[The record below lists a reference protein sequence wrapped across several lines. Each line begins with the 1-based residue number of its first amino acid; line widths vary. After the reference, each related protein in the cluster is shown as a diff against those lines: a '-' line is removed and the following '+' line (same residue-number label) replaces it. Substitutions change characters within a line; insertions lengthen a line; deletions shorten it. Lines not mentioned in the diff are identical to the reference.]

1 MKPIIY
7 SFIFVAG
14 LCLFSA
20 NAAAN
25 NPLKITQNTNLRHDV
40 DRANRWV
47 KLSEG
52 NKESIEV
59 CTFGLTLPGILE
71 IELYIKLHVDL
82 YGKSI
87 TTMPMQKNAIGDY
100 VKSVFMEFKEK
111 QQVQKFIDFLM
122 EGMKAK
128 AQLDATPN
136 GVIDVFKA
144 SNNLDIALKVEN
156 EVVVLTWLLDLKSM
170 GKTELTTMFDVNQM
184 INCYKRAA
192 NYL

>member
-7 SFIFVAG
+7 SFLLAAG

-25 NPLKITQNTNLRHDV
+25 NPIKITQNTNLQHDV

-47 KLSEG
+47 KLGEG
-52 NKESIEV
+52 NEESIEV

-71 IELYIKLHVDL
+71 IELYIKLHVDF

-87 TTMPMQKNAIGDY
+87 TTMPMQTKANGAD
-100 VKSVFMEFKEK
+100 VKSVFMKFKEK
-111 QQVQKFIDFLM
+111 QRVQKFIDFLM

-128 AQLDATPN
+128 AQLDAAPN
-136 GVIDVFKA
+136 GVIEVFKG

-156 EVVVLTWLLDLKSM
+156 EVVVLTWLLNHYSI

-192 NYL
+192 IYL